1 MTMLAQ
7 FILDC
12 FPDAIADY
20 GLLGC
25 LGAVLTVLSIGCLII
40 CLIADLSNRD

>member
-1 MTMLAQ
+1 MLAQ

-12 FPDAIADY
+12 FPDAISDY

-25 LGAVLTVLSIGCLII
+25 LGAVLTVISLIVLVV